1 MVMSTVQ
8 FFKNSKLLP
17 ALRQVVYANIGYLVP
32 AVIIPALM
40 LGACTMTPPS
50 FDEEQWISAKSGRCP
65 GSSNLQNLLDTTQWL
80 KVNLV
85 DM

>member
-1 MVMSTVQ
+1 
-8 FFKNSKLLP
+8 
-17 ALRQVVYANIGYLVP
+17 
-32 AVIIPALM
+32 
-40 LGACTMTPPS
+40 MTPPS